1 MNMSPIDGET
11 AFAALFEAH
20 LDAVRAY
27 AWRRD
32 PATADDV
39 VAETFLVAWRRL
51 GDVPDEALPWLIGVA
66 RNVRRNELRS
76 GRRRS
81 ALVEQLSWLP
91 PSSEPE
97 VSPALAALAE
107 LPERDREVLLLAAW
121 EGLDR
126 GEIAAALGCT
136 RANVSLRLFRA
147 RRRLAAALNP
157 TIEGATDVS

>member
-1 MNMSPIDGET
+1 MNMSPIDRET

-51 GDVPDEALPWLIGVA
+51 GDVPDEALPWLIAVA

-81 ALVEQLSWLP
+81 ALVERLAALP
-91 PSSEPE
+91 VDSEPAA
-97 VSPALAALAE
+97 SPVLAALAE
-107 LPERDREVLLLAAW
+107 LSERDREVLLLAAW
-121 EGLDR
+121 EGPNPTETAPR
-126 GEIAAALGCT
+126 PAAPRPTAYLPL
-136 RANVSLRLFRA
+136 S
-147 RRRLAAALNP
+147 RRRAGL
-157 TIEGATDVS
+157 

>member
-51 GDVPDEALPWLIGVA
+51 GDVPDEALPWLIAVA

-81 ALVEQLSWLP
+81 ALVERLAALP
-91 PSSEPE
+91 VDSEPAA
-97 VSPALAALAE
+97 SPVLAALAE
-107 LPERDREVLLLAAW
+107 LSERDREVLLLAAW

-126 GEIAAALGCT
+126 DEIAAALGCT

-147 RRRLAAALNP
+147 RRRLAGALNLS
-157 TIEGATDVS
+157 IEGATDVS